1 MTAPKS
7 PESPLLRLLADVGV
21 VVGAVTAVLY
31 YFGWVRTRFQA
42 RALGFDVSALNLT
55 TTDYVLKSL
64 NVLFLP
70 MIVLLTAVLV
80 LHQAHRRWVEPAVAR
95 RSERAV
101 RRAARLLSWAWAPLV
116 VVAVAL
122 LSTPLNG
129 YAMPLT
135 LTLAVLLAA
144 YGRILHRAKTGD
156 DPWPMTLRV
165 IVVVLLA
172 LAVFWTT
179 ERVARTMG
187 EAFGRDYADDPGQL
201 PAVVVFSAKD
211 LQLAGNGVTRTGAPD
226 PQAAYQFRYSGL
238 FLLERSGDRYFL
250 ITGHPGRVVILRESD
265 AVRMEFAGYGQG

>member
-1 MTAPKS
+1 MTAPQP
-7 PESPLLRLLADVGV
+7 PESPLVRLLADVGV
-21 VVGAVTAVLY
+21 VIGAVTAVLY

-70 MIVLLTAVLV
+70 LIALLTAGLV
-80 LHQAHRRWVEPAVAR
+80 LHQAHRRWVEPRVAR
-95 RSERAV
+95 LSEPV
-101 RRAARLLSWAWAPLV
+101 VLRAARLLGLAWAPLV
-116 VVAVAL
+116 AVAVGLTA
-122 LSTPLNG
+122 TPLNG

-144 YGRILHRAKTGD
+144 YGRALRRARTGD
-156 DPWPMTLRV
+156 DPWPMTVRV
-165 IVVVLLA
+165 IVLVLLG

-187 EAFGRDYADDPGQL
+187 EAFGRDYASDPGQL

-211 LQLAGNGVTRTGAPD
+211 LQLAGPGVTRTGGPD
-226 PQAAYQFRYSGL
+226 PQAAYQFRYAGL